1 MDTTGYFDEAAHEI
15 AAHYEALRGLLE
27 QLTFGY
33 RREFKWINVDL
44 ADRTPE
50 VRDGI
55 VGFCRELY
63 GYTLFSR
70 YSYDKQAKSL
80 GLGIQPATVVREF
93 FDGRWLE
100 WHVLGTL
107 LQLCV
112 ARGRE
117 FSCARSVT
125 LAMQEDMKRE
135 LDVMVLLSGRTPL
148 VVECK
153 TGEFRAD
160 IDKYAKLR
168 KRLGMDRSQ
177 FILCCPDLPDDQL
190 AGLGSMYELTFVNL
204 AGLKPHLEIMV

>member
-1 MDTTGYFDEAAHEI
+1 VDTTGYFDEAAHEI

-44 ADRTPE
+44 ADRTRK

-55 VGFCRELY
+55 LGFCRELY
-63 GYTLFSR
+63 GHTLFSR
-70 YSYDKQAKSL
+70 YSYDRQAQVL
-80 GLGIQPATVVREF
+80 GLGIQPA
-93 FDGRWLE
+93 
-100 WHVLGTL
+100 
-107 LQLCV
+107 
-112 ARGRE
+112 
-117 FSCARSVT
+117 CARSVT
-125 LAMQEDMKRE
+125 LAMQEDVKRE

-160 IDKYAKLR
+160 IDKYARLR

-204 AGLKPHLEIMV
+204 AGLNAHLEIMV